1 LKKRTKTIVI
11 TLVIITLTLIYT
23 LASTYSVIINVTNK
37 NGINEIVN
45 QINIRDLFTNDDGSY
60 NNTYYEVRNELNITD
75 EEANILMNSTSLNTH
90 LQTVLNSI
98 VEVKLNDNIG
108 AKLTN
113 DQLYNLI
120 VDGLNNTENINEELK
135 NKVINKS
142 NQYKQDIQDFVYDIE
157 VSLLGG

>member
-1 LKKRTKTIVI
+1 MKKRTKTIVI